1 MQYIYISSINLNR
14 DGLLPRTPKR
24 AGLAAGSLRALLD
37 GKAEQDAAAAA
48 TSHLDSAAEERAD
61 LMPVLGGGD
70 PAADVGELVIGLD
83 MLGFHDSNALSA
95 RLLADGELAE
105 GLLWI
110 IFFKH
115 FFLIFLAFSISSEF
129 QGCVRVI
136 LHLPIQGRVVS
147 GAVNRMIKVARVFG
161 DDRMLIAADAVDGK
175 NGVTWCYSVQCTVY
189 NATLVNYYT

>member
-1 MQYIYISSINLNR
+1 MYISSINLNR

-110 IFFKH
+110 IFLT
-115 FFLIFLAFSISSEF
+115 FFSYIFGI
-129 QGCVRVI
+129 
-136 LHLPIQGRVVS
+136 
-147 GAVNRMIKVARVFG
+147 
-161 DDRMLIAADAVDGK
+161 
-175 NGVTWCYSVQCTVY
+175 
-189 NATLVNYYT
+189 